1 MKNFIAL
8 VVIAAIAATAATWFR
23 YQSFDPCVWLEQD
36 YANDSAL
43 PRIVIQGRI
52 KAEFLLRGL
61 SAPTPKDCID
71 AWWNFRLGHPAKPP
85 AVKGT

>member
-36 YANDSAL
+36 YAKESSL

-52 KAEFLLRGL
+52 KAEFLLRGNN
-61 SAPTPKDCID
+61 APTLTDCTD
-71 AWWNFRLGHPAKPP
+71 AWWNFRLGHPAKPHP
-85 AVKGT
+85 AKKT